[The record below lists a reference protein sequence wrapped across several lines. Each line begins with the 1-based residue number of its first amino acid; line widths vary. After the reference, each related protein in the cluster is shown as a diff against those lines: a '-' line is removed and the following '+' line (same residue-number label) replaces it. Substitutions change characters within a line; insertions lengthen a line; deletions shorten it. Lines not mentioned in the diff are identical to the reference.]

1 MLHVN
6 SAEDK
11 ETKKEKIKLF
21 LNLLLQMFQNAFYT
35 GQDFSLDEMVVKW
48 KGRSN
53 YKMYNPAKPEK
64 YLI

>member
-1 MLHVN
+1 
-6 SAEDK
+6 
-11 ETKKEKIKLF
+11 
-21 LNLLLQMFQNAFYT
+21 MFQNAFYT

-64 YLI
+64 YHI

>member
-53 YKMYNPAKPEK
+53 YKTYNPAKPEK
-64 YLI
+64 YHI

>member
-53 YKMYNPAKPEK
+53 YKMYYPAKPEK
-64 YLI
+64 YHI

>member
-53 YKMYNPAKPEK
+53 YKMYKPAKPEK
-64 YLI
+64 YHI